1 MSEMEVA
8 TYSVWRERFMRKR
21 MMLFATGTVIFV
33 SAAQNTFAEEE
44 TGGIRKIADMVTEA
58 RRIKEG
64 TEMFS
69 VSMTL
74 GDMEVSAGMTIRM
87 TPDSASVDMLY
98 LSAPNGDGTFFDF
111 VSEDV
116 LRVFGTKAY
125 LNTESV
131 KEMIS
136 ELTEENRI
144 DEEENENVL
153 QAADS
158 ITEDWIGLV
167 GSSIGLDEFKYD
179 DFIGVFSGLAAAHD
193 AGSYTINLKN
203 DQIGQLLERIDMQ
216 IEQGQLDKTFV
227 IDWEPLFTPYVDA
240 VIEGMKEAD
249 PENAFDQDKKKKQIF
264 DTLQTTFCPHED
276 DEKEPLA
283 VQFENA
289 VSKGLEVNAS
299 ICAGKD
305 GAAGTYAFEVTIE
318 AEISD
323 KLQEKW
329 GIEELSPVVGETE
342 GLLTQTDEPDIKN
355 ALFSFVVSIEPA
367 EEPIEIEEPGDGI
380 LWMTDLLREWAA
392 QGLILQ

>member
-1 MSEMEVA
+1 MK
-8 TYSVWRERFMRKR
+8 KR
-21 MMLFATGTVIFV
+21 MMLFAAVAVILAGT
-33 SAAQNTFAEEE
+33 AQNIFAEEE
-44 TGGIRKIADMVTEA
+44 TGGIRKIADMITEA
-58 RRIKEG
+58 RQITEG

-69 VSMTL
+69 ASMTF

-144 DEEENENVL
+144 DEEKGENVL

-158 ITEDWIGLV
+158 LTEDWIGLV
-167 GSSIGLDEFKYD
+167 GHSMNQNDFTYD
-179 DFIGVFSGLAAAHD
+179 GWTWLFSGLAAAHD

-203 DQIGQLLERIDMQ
+203 DQIGQLLGRLDMQ

-227 IDWEPLFTPYVDA
+227 IDWEPLLTPYVDA

-264 DTLQTTFCPHED
+264 DMLQTIFCPDED

-289 VSKGLEVNAS
+289 VSKGLEVNVS

-323 KLQEKW
+323 QLQKEW
-329 GIEELSPVVGETE
+329 GIEELSKVVGETE
-342 GLLTQTDEPDIKN
+342 GLLTQTDELDIKN
-355 ALFSFVVSIEPA
+355 ALFNFVVSIEPA
-367 EEPIEIEEPGDGI
+367 EEPIEIEEPEDGI

>member
-1 MSEMEVA
+1 MLEMKVA
-8 TYSVWRERFMRKR
+8 TYSVWRERFMKKR
-21 MMLFATGTVIFV
+21 MMLFAAVAMILTST
-33 SAAQNTFAEEE
+33 AQNTFAEEE
-44 TGGIRKIADMVTEA
+44 TGGIRKIADMITEA
-58 RRIKEG
+58 RRITEG

-69 VSMTL
+69 ASMTL
-74 GDMEVSAGMTIRM
+74 GDTEVSAGMTIRM

-116 LRVFGTKAY
+116 LRIFGTKAY
-125 LNTESV
+125 LNTESI

-144 DEEENENVL
+144 DEEKGENVL

-158 ITEDWIGLV
+158 LTEDWIGLV
-167 GSSIGLDEFKYD
+167 GHSMNQD
-179 DFIGVFSGLAAAHD
+179 DFTYDGWTWLFSGLAAAHD

-216 IEQGQLDKTFV
+216 TEQGQLDKTFV
-227 IDWEPLFTPYVDA
+227 IDWEPLLTPYVDA

-264 DTLQTTFCPHED
+264 DMLQTIFCPDED

-289 VSKGLEVNAS
+289 VSKGLEVNVS

-323 KLQEKW
+323 QLQKEW
-329 GIEELSPVVGETE
+329 GIEELSKVVGETE
-342 GLLTQTDEPDIKN
+342 GLLTQTDELDIKN
-355 ALFSFVVSIEPA
+355 ALFNFVVSIEPA
-367 EEPIEIEEPGDGI
+367 EEPIEIEEPEDGI

>member
-1 MSEMEVA
+1 MLEMEVA

-21 MMLFATGTVIFV
+21 MMLFAAGTVIFV

-153 QAADS
+153 QAAHS

-193 AGSYTINLKN
+193 AGSYTINL
-203 DQIGQLLERIDMQ
+203 
-216 IEQGQLDKTFV
+216 
-227 IDWEPLFTPYVDA
+227 
-240 VIEGMKEAD
+240 
-249 PENAFDQDKKKKQIF
+249 NAFDQDKKKKQIF

-380 LWMTDLLREWAA
+380 LWMIDLLREWAA

>member
-1 MSEMEVA
+1 MK
-8 TYSVWRERFMRKR
+8 KR
-21 MMLFATGTVIFV
+21 MMLFAAGTVIL
-33 SAAQNTFAEEE
+33 AGTAQNTFAEEE
-44 TGGIRKIADMVTEA
+44 TGGIRKIADMIAEA
-58 RRIKEG
+58 RKITEG

-69 VSMTL
+69 ASMTL
-74 GDMEVSAGMTIRM
+74 GDTEVSAGMTIRM

-116 LRVFGTKAY
+116 LRIFGTKAY
-125 LNTESV
+125 LNTESI

-144 DEEENENVL
+144 DEEKGENVL

-158 ITEDWIGLV
+158 LTEDWIGLV
-167 GSSIGLDEFKYD
+167 GHSMNQD
-179 DFIGVFSGLAAAHD
+179 DFTYDGWTWLFSGLAAAHD

-203 DQIGQLLERIDMQ
+203 DQIGQLLGRLDMQ

-227 IDWEPLFTPYVDA
+227 IDWEPLLTPYVDA

-264 DTLQTTFCPHED
+264 DMLQTIFCPYED

-323 KLQEKW
+323 QL
-329 GIEELSPVVGETE
+329 
-342 GLLTQTDEPDIKN
+342 
-355 ALFSFVVSIEPA
+355 
-367 EEPIEIEEPGDGI
+367 
-380 LWMTDLLREWAA
+380 
-392 QGLILQ
+392 

>member
-1 MSEMEVA
+1 MK
-8 TYSVWRERFMRKR
+8 KR
-21 MMLFATGTVIFV
+21 MMLFAAVAMILTST
-33 SAAQNTFAEEE
+33 AQNTFAEEE
-44 TGGIRKIADMVTEA
+44 TGGIRKIADMITEA
-58 RRIKEG
+58 RRITEG

-69 VSMTL
+69 ASMTL
-74 GDMEVSAGMTIRM
+74 GDTEVSAGMTIRM

-116 LRVFGTKAY
+116 LRIFGTKAY
-125 LNTESV
+125 LNTESI

-144 DEEENENVL
+144 DEEKGENVL

-158 ITEDWIGLV
+158 LTEDWIGLV
-167 GSSIGLDEFKYD
+167 GHSMNQD
-179 DFIGVFSGLAAAHD
+179 DFTYDGWTWLFSGLAAAHD

-216 IEQGQLDKTFV
+216 TEQGQLDKTFV
-227 IDWEPLFTPYVDA
+227 IDWEPLLTPYVDA

-264 DTLQTTFCPHED
+264 DMLQTIFCPDED

-289 VSKGLEVNAS
+289 VSKGLEVNVS

-323 KLQEKW
+323 QLQKEW
-329 GIEELSPVVGETE
+329 GIEELSKVVGETE
-342 GLLTQTDEPDIKN
+342 GLLTQTDELDIKN
-355 ALFSFVVSIEPA
+355 ALFNFVVSIEPA
-367 EEPIEIEEPGDGI
+367 EEPIEIEEPEDGI

>member
-1 MSEMEVA
+1 MLEMKVA

-21 MMLFATGTVIFV
+21 MMLFAAGTVIFV

-131 KEMIS
+131 KEIIS

-158 ITEDWIGLV
+158 ITEDWIGLI

-179 DFIGVFSGLAAAHD
+179 DFIGVFSGLAAA
-193 AGSYTINLKN
+193 
-203 DQIGQLLERIDMQ
+203 
-216 IEQGQLDKTFV
+216 
-227 IDWEPLFTPYVDA
+227 
-240 VIEGMKEAD
+240 
-249 PENAFDQDKKKKQIF
+249 
-264 DTLQTTFCPHED
+264 C
-276 DEKEPLA
+276 
-283 VQFENA
+283 
-289 VSKGLEVNAS
+289 
-299 ICAGKD
+299 
-305 GAAGTYAFEVTIE
+305 
-318 AEISD
+318 
-323 KLQEKW
+323 
-329 GIEELSPVVGETE
+329 
-342 GLLTQTDEPDIKN
+342 GLLHD
-355 ALFSFVVSIEPA
+355 
-367 EEPIEIEEPGDGI
+367 
-380 LWMTDLLREWAA
+380 
-392 QGLILQ
+392 

>member
-1 MSEMEVA
+1 MK
-8 TYSVWRERFMRKR
+8 KR
-21 MMLFATGTVIFV
+21 MMLFAAVAMILTST
-33 SAAQNTFAEEE
+33 AQNTFAEEE
-44 TGGIRKIADMVTEA
+44 TGGIRKIADMITEA
-58 RRIKEG
+58 RKITEG

-69 VSMTL
+69 ASMTL
-74 GDMEVSAGMTIRM
+74 GDTEVSAGMTIRM

-116 LRVFGTKAY
+116 LRIFGTKAY
-125 LNTESV
+125 LNTESI

-144 DEEENENVL
+144 DEEKGENVL

-158 ITEDWIGLV
+158 LTEDWIGLV
-167 GSSIGLDEFKYD
+167 GHSMNQD
-179 DFIGVFSGLAAAHD
+179 DFTYDGWTWLFSGLAAAHD

-203 DQIGQLLERIDMQ
+203 DQIGQLLGRLDMQ

-227 IDWEPLFTPYVDA
+227 IDWEPLLTPYVDA

-264 DTLQTTFCPHED
+264 DMLQTIFCPDED

-289 VSKGLEVNAS
+289 VSKGLEVNVS

-323 KLQEKW
+323 QLQKEW
-329 GIEELSPVVGETE
+329 GIEELSKVVGETE
-342 GLLTQTDEPDIKN
+342 GLLTQTDELDIKN
-355 ALFSFVVSIEPA
+355 ALFNFVVSIEPA
-367 EEPIEIEEPGDGI
+367 EEPIEIEEPEDGI

>member
-1 MSEMEVA
+1 MLEMKVA
-8 TYSVWRERFMRKR
+8 TYSVWRERFMKKR
-21 MMLFATGTVIFV
+21 MMLFAAVAMILTST
-33 SAAQNTFAEEE
+33 AQNTFAEEE
-44 TGGIRKIADMVTEA
+44 TGGIRKIADMITEA
-58 RRIKEG
+58 RRITEG

-69 VSMTL
+69 ASMTL
-74 GDMEVSAGMTIRM
+74 GDTEVSAGMTIRM

-116 LRVFGTKAY
+116 LRIFGTKAY
-125 LNTESV
+125 LNTESI

-144 DEEENENVL
+144 DEEKGENVL

-158 ITEDWIGLV
+158 LTEDWIGLV
-167 GSSIGLDEFKYD
+167 GHSMNQD
-179 DFIGVFSGLAAAHD
+179 DFTYDGWTWLFSGLAAAHD

-203 DQIGQLLERIDMQ
+203 DQIGQLLGRLDMQ
-216 IEQGQLDKTFV
+216 TEQGQLDKTFV
-227 IDWEPLFTPYVDA
+227 IDWEPLLTPYVDA

-264 DTLQTTFCPHED
+264 DMLQTIFCPDED

-289 VSKGLEVNAS
+289 VSKGLEVNVS

-323 KLQEKW
+323 QLQKEW
-329 GIEELSPVVGETE
+329 GIEELSKVVGETE
-342 GLLTQTDEPDIKN
+342 GLLTQTDELDIKN
-355 ALFSFVVSIEPA
+355 ALFNFVVSIEPA
-367 EEPIEIEEPGDGI
+367 EEPIEIEEPEDGI

-392 QGLILQ
+392 QGLVLQ

>member
-1 MSEMEVA
+1 MK
-8 TYSVWRERFMRKR
+8 KR
-21 MMLFATGTVIFV
+21 MMLFAAVAMILTST
-33 SAAQNTFAEEE
+33 AQNTFAEEE
-44 TGGIRKIADMVTEA
+44 TGGIRKIADMITEA
-58 RRIKEG
+58 RRITEG

-69 VSMTL
+69 ASMTL
-74 GDMEVSAGMTIRM
+74 GDTEVSAGMTIRM

-116 LRVFGTKAY
+116 LRIFGTKAY
-125 LNTESV
+125 LNTESI

-144 DEEENENVL
+144 DEEKGENVL

-158 ITEDWIGLV
+158 LTEDWIGLV
-167 GSSIGLDEFKYD
+167 GHSMNQD
-179 DFIGVFSGLAAAHD
+179 DFTYDGWTWLFSGLAAAHD

-203 DQIGQLLERIDMQ
+203 DQIGQLLGRLDMQ
-216 IEQGQLDKTFV
+216 TEQGQLDKTFV
-227 IDWEPLFTPYVDA
+227 IDWEPLLTPYVDA

-264 DTLQTTFCPHED
+264 DMLQTIFCPDED

-289 VSKGLEVNAS
+289 VSKGLEVNVS

-323 KLQEKW
+323 QLQKEW
-329 GIEELSPVVGETE
+329 GIEELSKVVGETE
-342 GLLTQTDEPDIKN
+342 GLLTQTDELDIKN
-355 ALFSFVVSIEPA
+355 ALFNFVVSIEPA
-367 EEPIEIEEPGDGI
+367 EEPIEIEEPEDGI

-392 QGLILQ
+392 QGLDRKSTRLNSSHSL

>member
-1 MSEMEVA
+1 MK
-8 TYSVWRERFMRKR
+8 KR
-21 MMLFATGTVIFV
+21 MMLFAAVAMILTST
-33 SAAQNTFAEEE
+33 AQNTFAEEE
-44 TGGIRKIADMVTEA
+44 TGGIRKIADMIAEA
-58 RRIKEG
+58 RKITEG

-69 VSMTL
+69 ASMTL
-74 GDMEVSAGMTIRM
+74 GDTEVSAGMTIRM

-116 LRVFGTKAY
+116 LRIFGTKAY
-125 LNTESV
+125 LNTESI

-144 DEEENENVL
+144 DEEKGENVL

-158 ITEDWIGLV
+158 LTEDWIGLV
-167 GSSIGLDEFKYD
+167 GHSMNQD
-179 DFIGVFSGLAAAHD
+179 DFTYDGWTWLFSGLAAAHD

-203 DQIGQLLERIDMQ
+203 DQIGQLLGRLDMQ

-227 IDWEPLFTPYVDA
+227 IDWEPLLTQYVDA

-264 DTLQTTFCPHED
+264 DMLQTIFCPHED

-289 VSKGLEVNAS
+289 VSKGLEVNVS

-323 KLQEKW
+323 QLQKEW
-329 GIEELSPVVGETE
+329 GIEELSSVVGETE
-342 GLLTQTDEPDIKN
+342 GLLTQTDELDIKN

-367 EEPIEIEEPGDGI
+367 EEPIEIEEPEDGI

-392 QGLILQ
+392 QGLILQQKWE

>member
-1 MSEMEVA
+1 M
-8 TYSVWRERFMRKR
+8 
-21 MMLFATGTVIFV
+21 
-33 SAAQNTFAEEE
+33 
-44 TGGIRKIADMVTEA
+44 
-58 RRIKEG
+58 
-64 TEMFS
+64 
-69 VSMTL
+69 
-74 GDMEVSAGMTIRM
+74 
-87 TPDSASVDMLY
+87 
-98 LSAPNGDGTFFDF
+98 
-111 VSEDV
+111 
-116 LRVFGTKAY
+116 
-125 LNTESV
+125 
-131 KEMIS
+131 
-136 ELTEENRI
+136 
-144 DEEENENVL
+144 
-153 QAADS
+153 
-158 ITEDWIGLV
+158 
-167 GSSIGLDEFKYD
+167 
-179 DFIGVFSGLAAAHD
+179 FSGLAAAHD

-323 KLQEKW
+323 QLQKEW

>member
-1 MSEMEVA
+1 MK
-8 TYSVWRERFMRKR
+8 KR
-21 MMLFATGTVIFV
+21 MMLFAAVAMILTST
-33 SAAQNTFAEEE
+33 AQNTFAEEE
-44 TGGIRKIADMVTEA
+44 TGGIRKIADMITEA
-58 RRIKEG
+58 RKITEG

-69 VSMTL
+69 ASMTL
-74 GDMEVSAGMTIRM
+74 GDTEVSAGMTIRM

-116 LRVFGTKAY
+116 LRIFGTKAY
-125 LNTESV
+125 LNTESI

-144 DEEENENVL
+144 DEEKGENVL

-158 ITEDWIGLV
+158 LTEDWIGLV
-167 GSSIGLDEFKYD
+167 GHSMNQD
-179 DFIGVFSGLAAAHD
+179 DFTYDGWTWLFSGLAAAHD

-203 DQIGQLLERIDMQ
+203 DQIGQLLGRLDMQ
-216 IEQGQLDKTFV
+216 TEQGQLDKTFV
-227 IDWEPLFTPYVDA
+227 IDWEPLLTPYVDA

-264 DTLQTTFCPHED
+264 DMLQTIFCPDED

-289 VSKGLEVNAS
+289 VSKGLEVNVS

-323 KLQEKW
+323 QLQKEW
-329 GIEELSPVVGETE
+329 GIEELSKVVGETE
-342 GLLTQTDEPDIKN
+342 GLLTQTDELDIKN
-355 ALFSFVVSIEPA
+355 ALFNFVVSIEPA
-367 EEPIEIEEPGDGI
+367 EEPIEIDEPGDGI

>member
-1 MSEMEVA
+1 MLEMKVA
-8 TYSVWRERFMRKR
+8 TYSVWRERFMKKR
-21 MMLFATGTVIFV
+21 MMLFAAGTVIFV
-33 SAAQNTFAEEE
+33 STAQNTFAEEE

-58 RRIKEG
+58 RQIKEK

-69 VSMTL
+69 ASMTL

-136 ELTEENRI
+136 ELTEEDRI

-158 ITEDWIGLV
+158 LTEDWIGLV
-167 GSSIGLDEFKYD
+167 GASIGLDEFKYD
-179 DFIGVFSGLAAAHD
+179 DLIGVFSGLAAAHD

-216 IEQGQLDKTFV
+216 IEQGQLDKIFA
-227 IDWEPLFTPYVDA
+227 IDWGPLLTPYVNA
-240 VIEGMKEAD
+240 VIEGMKDA
-249 PENAFDQDKKKKQIF
+249 
-264 DTLQTTFCPHED
+264 
-276 DEKEPLA
+276 EKIPLA

-318 AEISD
+318 AEIPD
-323 KLQEKW
+323 KLQEEW
-329 GIEELSPVVGETE
+329 DIEDLSPVVGETE
-342 GLLTQTDEPDIKN
+342 GLLTQTDETDIKN
-355 ALFSFVVSIEPA
+355 ALFNFVVSIEPA
-367 EEPIEIEEPGDGI
+367 EEPIEIEEPEDGI
-380 LWMTDLLREWAA
+380 LWMTDLLREWAS
-392 QGLILQ
+392 QGLISQ

>member
-1 MSEMEVA
+1 MLEMKVA
-8 TYSVWRERFMRKR
+8 TYSVWRERFMKKR
-21 MMLFATGTVIFV
+21 MMLFAAVAMILTST
-33 SAAQNTFAEEE
+33 AQNTFAEEE
-44 TGGIRKIADMVTEA
+44 TGGIRKIADMITEA
-58 RRIKEG
+58 RRITEG

-69 VSMTL
+69 ASMTL
-74 GDMEVSAGMTIRM
+74 GDTEVSAGMTIRM

-116 LRVFGTKAY
+116 LRIFGTKAY
-125 LNTESV
+125 LNTESI

-144 DEEENENVL
+144 DEEKGENVL

-158 ITEDWIGLV
+158 LTEDWIGLV
-167 GSSIGLDEFKYD
+167 GHSMNQD
-179 DFIGVFSGLAAAHD
+179 DFTYDGWTWLFSGLAAAHD

-203 DQIGQLLERIDMQ
+203 DQIGQLLGRLDMQ
-216 IEQGQLDKTFV
+216 TEQGQLDKTFV
-227 IDWEPLFTPYVDA
+227 IDWEPLLTPYVDA

-264 DTLQTTFCPHED
+264 DMLQTIFCPDED

-289 VSKGLEVNAS
+289 VSKGLEVNVS

-323 KLQEKW
+323 QLQKEW
-329 GIEELSPVVGETE
+329 GIEELSKVVGETE
-342 GLLTQTDEPDIKN
+342 GLLTQTDELDIKN
-355 ALFSFVVSIEPA
+355 ALFNFVVSIEPA
-367 EEPIEIEEPGDGI
+367 EEPIEIEEPEDGI

>member
-1 MSEMEVA
+1 MLEMKVA
-8 TYSVWRERFMRKR
+8 TYSVWRERFMKKR
-21 MMLFATGTVIFV
+21 MMLFAAVAMILTST
-33 SAAQNTFAEEE
+33 AQNTFAEEE
-44 TGGIRKIADMVTEA
+44 TGGIRKIADMITEA
-58 RRIKEG
+58 RKITEG

-69 VSMTL
+69 ASMTL
-74 GDMEVSAGMTIRM
+74 GDTEVSAGMTIRM

-116 LRVFGTKAY
+116 LRIFGTKAY
-125 LNTESV
+125 LNTESI

-144 DEEENENVL
+144 DEEKGENVL

-158 ITEDWIGLV
+158 LTEDWIGLV
-167 GSSIGLDEFKYD
+167 GHSMNQD
-179 DFIGVFSGLAAAHD
+179 DFTYDGWTWLFSGLAAAHD

-203 DQIGQLLERIDMQ
+203 DQIGQLLGRLDMQ
-216 IEQGQLDKTFV
+216 TEQGQLDKTFV
-227 IDWEPLFTPYVDA
+227 IDWEPLLTPYVDA

-264 DTLQTTFCPHED
+264 DMLQTIFCPDED

-289 VSKGLEVNAS
+289 VSKGLEVNVS

-323 KLQEKW
+323 QLQKEW
-329 GIEELSPVVGETE
+329 GIEELSKVVGETE
-342 GLLTQTDEPDIKN
+342 GLLTQTDELDIKN
-355 ALFSFVVSIEPA
+355 ALFNFVVSIEPA
-367 EEPIEIEEPGDGI
+367 EEPIEIEEPEDGI

>member
-1 MSEMEVA
+1 MK
-8 TYSVWRERFMRKR
+8 KR
-21 MMLFATGTVIFV
+21 MMLFAAVAMILAGT
-33 SAAQNTFAEEE
+33 AQNTFAEEE
-44 TGGIRKIADMVTEA
+44 TGGIRKIADMIAEA
-58 RRIKEG
+58 RKITEG

-69 VSMTL
+69 ASMTL
-74 GDMEVSAGMTIRM
+74 GDTEVSAGMTIRM

-116 LRVFGTKAY
+116 LRIFGTKAY
-125 LNTESV
+125 LNTESI

-144 DEEENENVL
+144 DEEKGENVL

-158 ITEDWIGLV
+158 LTEDWIGLV
-167 GSSIGLDEFKYD
+167 GHSMNQD
-179 DFIGVFSGLAAAHD
+179 DFTYDGWTWLFSGLAAAHD

-203 DQIGQLLERIDMQ
+203 DQIGQLLGRLDMQ

-227 IDWEPLFTPYVDA
+227 IDWEPLLTPYVDA

-264 DTLQTTFCPHED
+264 DMLQTIFCPHED

-323 KLQEKW
+323 QLQKEW
-329 GIEELSPVVGETE
+329 GIEELSSVVGETE
-342 GLLTQTDEPDIKN
+342 GLLTQTDELDIKN

-367 EEPIEIEEPGDGI
+367 EEPIEIEEPEDGI

-392 QGLILQ
+392 QGLILQQKWG

>member
-1 MSEMEVA
+1 MK
-8 TYSVWRERFMRKR
+8 KR
-21 MMLFATGTVIFV
+21 MMLFAAVAMILTST
-33 SAAQNTFAEEE
+33 AQNTFAEEE
-44 TGGIRKIADMVTEA
+44 TGGIRKIADMITEA
-58 RRIKEG
+58 RRITEG

-69 VSMTL
+69 ASMTL
-74 GDMEVSAGMTIRM
+74 GDTEVSAGMTIRM

-116 LRVFGTKAY
+116 LRIFGTKAY
-125 LNTESV
+125 LNTESI

-144 DEEENENVL
+144 DEEKGENVL

-158 ITEDWIGLV
+158 LTEDWIGLV
-167 GSSIGLDEFKYD
+167 GHSMNQD
-179 DFIGVFSGLAAAHD
+179 DFTYDGWTWLFSGLAAAHD

-203 DQIGQLLERIDMQ
+203 DQIGQLLGRLDMQ
-216 IEQGQLDKTFV
+216 TEQGQLDKTFV
-227 IDWEPLFTPYVDA
+227 IDWEPLLTPYVDA

-264 DTLQTTFCPHED
+264 DMLQTIFCPDED

-289 VSKGLEVNAS
+289 VSKGLEVNVS

-323 KLQEKW
+323 QLQKEW
-329 GIEELSPVVGETE
+329 GIEELSKVVGETE
-342 GLLTQTDEPDIKN
+342 GLLTQTDELDIKN
-355 ALFSFVVSIEPA
+355 ALFNFVVSIEPA
-367 EEPIEIEEPGDGI
+367 EEPTEIEEPEDGI

>member
-1 MSEMEVA
+1 MK
-8 TYSVWRERFMRKR
+8 KR
-21 MMLFATGTVIFV
+21 MMLFAAGTVIFV
-33 SAAQNTFAEEE
+33 STAQNTFAEEE

-58 RRIKEG
+58 RQIKEK

-69 VSMTL
+69 ASMTL

-136 ELTEENRI
+136 ELTEEDRI

-158 ITEDWIGLV
+158 LTEDWIGLV
-167 GSSIGLDEFKYD
+167 GASIGLDEFKYD
-179 DFIGVFSGLAAAHD
+179 DLIGLFSGLAAAHD

-216 IEQGQLDKTFV
+216 IEQGQLDKTFA
-227 IDWEPLFTPYVDA
+227 IDWGPFLTPYVDA
-240 VIEGMKEAD
+240 VIEGMKD
-249 PENAFDQDKKKKQIF
+249 V
-264 DTLQTTFCPHED
+264 
-276 DEKEPLA
+276 EKIPLA

-318 AEISD
+318 AEIPD
-323 KLQEKW
+323 KLQEEW
-329 GIEELSPVVGETE
+329 GIKDLSPVVGETE

-380 LWMTDLLREWAA
+380 LWMTDLLREWAV
-392 QGLILQ
+392 QGLILH

>member
-1 MSEMEVA
+1 MK
-8 TYSVWRERFMRKR
+8 KR
-21 MMLFATGTVIFV
+21 MMLFAAVAMILAGT
-33 SAAQNTFAEEE
+33 AQNTFAEEE
-44 TGGIRKIADMVTEA
+44 TGGIRKIADMIAEA
-58 RRIKEG
+58 RKITEG

-69 VSMTL
+69 ASMTL
-74 GDMEVSAGMTIRM
+74 GDTEVSAGMTIRM

-116 LRVFGTKAY
+116 LRIFGTKAY
-125 LNTESV
+125 LNTESI

-144 DEEENENVL
+144 DEEKGENVL

-158 ITEDWIGLV
+158 LTEDWIGLV
-167 GSSIGLDEFKYD
+167 GHSMNQD
-179 DFIGVFSGLAAAHD
+179 DFTYDGWTWLFSGLAAAHD

-203 DQIGQLLERIDMQ
+203 DQIGQLLGRLDMQ

-227 IDWEPLFTPYVDA
+227 IDWEPLLTPYVDA

-264 DTLQTTFCPHED
+264 DMLQTIFCPYED

-323 KLQEKW
+323 QLQKEW
-329 GIEELSPVVGETE
+329 GIEELSSVVGETE
-342 GLLTQTDEPDIKN
+342 GLLTQTDELDIKN

>member
-1 MSEMEVA
+1 MK
-8 TYSVWRERFMRKR
+8 KR
-21 MMLFATGTVIFV
+21 MMLFAAVAMILAGT
-33 SAAQNTFAEEE
+33 AQNTFAEEE
-44 TGGIRKIADMVTEA
+44 TGGIRKIADMIAEA
-58 RRIKEG
+58 RKITEG

-69 VSMTL
+69 ASMTL
-74 GDMEVSAGMTIRM
+74 GDTEVSAGMTIRM

-116 LRVFGTKAY
+116 LRIFGTKAY
-125 LNTESV
+125 LNTESI

-144 DEEENENVL
+144 DEEKGENVL

-158 ITEDWIGLV
+158 LTEDWIGLV
-167 GSSIGLDEFKYD
+167 GHSMNQD
-179 DFIGVFSGLAAAHD
+179 DFTYDGWTWLFSGLAAAHD

-203 DQIGQLLERIDMQ
+203 DQIGQLLGRLDMQ

-227 IDWEPLFTPYVDA
+227 IDWEPLLTPYVDA

-264 DTLQTTFCPHED
+264 DMLQTIFCPHED
-276 DEKEPLA
+276 YEKEPLA

-323 KLQEKW
+323 QLQKEW
-329 GIEELSPVVGETE
+329 GIEELSSVVGETE
-342 GLLTQTDEPDIKN
+342 GLLTQTDELDIKN

-367 EEPIEIEEPGDGI
+367 EEPIEIEEPEDGI

-392 QGLILQ
+392 QGLILQQKWG

>member
-1 MSEMEVA
+1 
-8 TYSVWRERFMRKR
+8 
-21 MMLFATGTVIFV
+21 
-33 SAAQNTFAEEE
+33 
-44 TGGIRKIADMVTEA
+44 
-58 RRIKEG
+58 
-64 TEMFS
+64 
-69 VSMTL
+69 
-74 GDMEVSAGMTIRM
+74 
-87 TPDSASVDMLY
+87 
-98 LSAPNGDGTFFDF
+98 
-111 VSEDV
+111 
-116 LRVFGTKAY
+116 
-125 LNTESV
+125 
-131 KEMIS
+131 
-136 ELTEENRI
+136 
-144 DEEENENVL
+144 
-153 QAADS
+153 
-158 ITEDWIGLV
+158 
-167 GSSIGLDEFKYD
+167 
-179 DFIGVFSGLAAAHD
+179 
-193 AGSYTINLKN
+193 
-203 DQIGQLLERIDMQ
+203 MQ

-227 IDWEPLFTPYVDA
+227 IDWEPLLTPYVDA

-276 DEKEPLA
+276 YEKEPLA

-323 KLQEKW
+323 KLQEEW

>member
-1 MSEMEVA
+1 MLEMEVA

-21 MMLFATGTVIFV
+21 MMLFAAGTVIFV

-167 GSSIGLDEFKYD
+167 GASIGLDEFKYD

-227 IDWEPLFTPYVDA
+227 VDWEPLLTPYVDA
-240 VIEGMKEAD
+240 AIEGMKEAD

-392 QGLILQ
+392 QGLILH